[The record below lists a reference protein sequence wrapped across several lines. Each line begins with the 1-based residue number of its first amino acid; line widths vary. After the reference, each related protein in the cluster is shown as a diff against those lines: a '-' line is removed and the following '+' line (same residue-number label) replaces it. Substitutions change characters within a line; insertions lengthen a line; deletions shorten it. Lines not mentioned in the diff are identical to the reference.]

1 MFDSLIQNIGIWIIG
16 TLIGSLG
23 EKSAGIMLLALCLL
37 PVSCWAFLEI
47 LFFRMEEE
55 DFI

>member
-1 MFDSLIQNIGIWIIG
+1 MFDSLIQNIGNWIVG

-23 EKSAGIMLLALCLL
+23 ERGAGIMLFALCLVGVL
-37 PVSCWAFLEI
+37 LGVLEI
-47 LFFRMEEE
+47 RIFRMEEE